1 MTGARY
7 SGGKKRGGAHRITK
21 RDIVKYVIFIL
32 LLSILSVMQ
41 TSFVKINGNPVGITL
56 LFVSAVGMLYGE
68 RDGGMTGLIGGLLID
83 CLGGGIIY
91 ISPLIYALVG
101 YFCGVTVSKILSSNL
116 PSYIVYMLIVGI
128 VKEAQN
134 LFYYVMLSDN
144 LNLVQIFIDTLLP
157 DYVAFIIFSPVIYG
171 VTYLTYKITNYKKNK
186 KY

>member
-7 SGGKKRGGAHRITK
+7 TGGRSRSRSVTK
-21 RDIVKYVIFIL
+21 RDIVKYIIFIV
-32 LLSILSVMQ
+32 LLSVLSVMQ
-41 TSFVKINGNPVGITL
+41 TSFVKINGSPIGITL
-56 LFVSAVGMLYGE
+56 LFISAVGMLYGE
-68 RDGGMTGLIGGLLID
+68 RDGGVTGLIGGLLVD
-83 CLGGGIIY
+83 CLGGGVIY
-91 ISPLIYALVG
+91 ASPLVYALIG
-101 YFCGVTVSKILSSNL
+101 YMCGVCVKKFLSSNL

-171 VTYLTYKITNYKKNK
+171 VAYLTYKITSYKKNK